1 MRIMDPAETIIR
13 KCGDSNFARGVN
25 RISLW
30 TGVKKS
36 GIYRWALARAKGGR
50 DGVIPAQ
57 HHQKILDGARRED
70 IALAPEDFFASSASK
85 PAAQEP
91 LPPKKRRRD
100 DVIILVSGVK
110 TPFAYLNGEKV
121 ELSDIKRHI
130 RDLER
135 DAA

>member
-1 MRIMDPAETIIR
+1 MDPAETIIR
-13 KCGDSNFARGVN
+13 KCGGGNFASGVN
-25 RISLW
+25 RISAW
-30 TGVKKS
+30 TAVDKS
-36 GIYRWALARAKGGR
+36 QVYRWCYARGRGGS

-57 HHQKILDGARRED
+57 HHQKILDGARREE
-70 IALAPEDFFASSASK
+70 IALVPEDFFARS
-85 PAAQEP
+85 AAQPPVAEP
-91 LPPKKRRRD
+91 PPQKRRRD

-121 ELSDIKRHI
+121 GLADIKRHI